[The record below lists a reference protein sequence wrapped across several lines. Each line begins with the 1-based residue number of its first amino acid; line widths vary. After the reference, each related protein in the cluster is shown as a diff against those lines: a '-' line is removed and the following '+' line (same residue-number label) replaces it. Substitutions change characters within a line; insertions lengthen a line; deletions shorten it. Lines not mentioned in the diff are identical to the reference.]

1 MTPENQKAA
10 PKTEK
15 KIAPKKNAKA
25 SGDINKSAEI
35 RKVATG
41 MKAKGEKPRPVVII
55 EMLKKQGVEV
65 SSPQV
70 SMVLK
75 KMGFR
80 PRKRRKTGLA
90 KARAISATGS
100 KTTSKKIK
108 VEDLVK
114 AQKVAEQMGGIE
126 KAIAA
131 LQALKGFE

>member
-1 MTPENQKAA
+1 MTTEN
-10 PKTEK
+10 PKPATKIEK
-15 KIAPKKNAKA
+15 KVALKKPAKK
-25 SGDINKSAEI
+25 GDVNKSAEI
-35 RKVATG
+35 RKVADQ

-55 EMLKKQGVEV
+55 DMLKKQGVVV

-80 PRKRRKTGLA
+80 PRKRRKSGVQP
-90 KARAISATGS
+90 RAISSTGS
-100 KTTSKKIK
+100 KATTKKIK

-114 AQKVAEQMGGIE
+114 AQKVAAQMGGIE

-131 LQALKGFE
+131 LQALRGFE

>member
-1 MTPENQKAA
+1 MTPEA
-10 PKTEK
+10 PKPTAKIEK
-15 KIAPKKNAKA
+15 KVALKKPTKK
-25 SGDINKSAEI
+25 GDVNKSAEI
-35 RKVATG
+35 RKVADK

-55 EMLKKQGVEV
+55 DMLKKQGIAV

-80 PRKRRKTGLA
+80 PRKRRKSGVQP
-90 KARAISATGS
+90 RAISSTGS
-100 KTTSKKIK
+100 KATTKKIK

-114 AQKVAEQMGGIE
+114 AQKVAAQMGGIE